1 MVNTIAKTL
10 TKELVGH
17 EVIDYALESEWATD
31 TAYSVSVAVA
41 EDGIPIA
48 GQLILL
54 FEVTYTAGEVY
65 VEYQECKNGGS

>member
-1 MVNTIAKTL
+1 MGN
-10 TKELVGH
+10 GH
-17 EVIDYALESEWATD
+17 CILCLGRRSGRWD
-31 TAYSVSVAVA
+31 
-41 EDGIPIA
+41 PIA

>member
-1 MVNTIAKTL
+1 M
-10 TKELVGH
+10 GH
-17 EVIDYALESEWATD
+17 EVIDYALESEWVTD

-54 FEVTYTAGEVY
+54 FEVTYTDGEVY